1 MRVAVVGAGG
11 QLGTDFV
18 RIFTERGHDVEP
30 LSHKQIDVTDPIV
43 VSEVISQI
51 RPEAVI
57 NCAAFHR
64 VDDCEDRPVE
74 TFAVNAIGALNVARA
89 SEEAGAVGIFISS
102 DYVFDGFK
110 QQAYVEADE
119 VHPLNVYGASK
130 VAGELLVQQTSAR
143 WMVIRVASLFGVAGA
158 SGKGGNFVETIL
170 AKAKSGSPLTVVD
183 DIRMSPTYTLDVA
196 DGVESLL
203 TQQAWGLHHL
213 TNAGSVSWH
222 GFASKILELTG
233 VEANLEATLSS
244 DRPTRAR
251 RPANSAL
258 STSKP
263 GSDSLRE
270 WESALKSY
278 LSEKNH
284 I

>member
-1 MRVAVVGAGG
+1 VKVAVVGAEG

-18 RIFTERGHDVEP
+18 RIFTERGHEVSP
-30 LSHKQIDVTDPIV
+30 LSHKQIDVTEPIV
-43 VSEVISQI
+43 LSEVISEI
-51 RPEAVI
+51 RPEAVL

-64 VDDCEDRPVE
+64 VDDCEDRPAE
-74 TFAVNAIGALNVARA
+74 AFAVNAMGALNVARA
-89 SEEAGAVGIFISS
+89 SEEVGAVGIFISS

-110 QQAYVEADE
+110 QQAYVEADR

-130 VAGELLVQQTSAR
+130 VAGELLVEQTCAR

-196 DGVESLL
+196 EGVESLF

-213 TNAGSVSWH
+213 TNAGSVSWY

-258 STSKP
+258 STSNP

-270 WESALKSY
+270 WEDALKSY
-278 LSEKNH
+278 LSEKDH

>member
-1 MRVAVVGAGG
+1 MKVAVVGAEG

-18 RIFTERGHDVEP
+18 RIFTERGYDVAP
-30 LSHKQIDVTDPIV
+30 LNHKQIDVTEPIAV
-43 VSEVISQI
+43 DEVISEVQ
-51 RPEAVI
+51 PEAVI

-64 VDDCEDRPVE
+64 VDDCEDRAGE
-74 TFAVNAIGALNVARA
+74 TFEVNAIGALNVARA

-110 QQAYVEADE
+110 PQAYVEADR

-130 VAGELLVQQTSAR
+130 VAGELLVEQTCAR

-170 AKAKSGSPLTVVD
+170 ARAKSGSPLTVVD

-196 DGVESLL
+196 EGVESLL

-222 GFASKILELTG
+222 GFARKILELTG

-258 STSKP
+258 STSNP
-263 GSDSLRE
+263 GSGSLRE
-270 WESALKSY
+270 WEDALKAY
-278 LSEKNH
+278 LSEKGH

>member
-1 MRVAVVGAGG
+1 MKVAVVGAGG

-18 RIFTERGHDVEP
+18 RTFTERGHDVEP
-30 LSHKQIDVTDPIV
+30 LSHKQMDVTEPIV
-43 VSEVISQI
+43 VTEVVSAI
-51 RPEAVI
+51 RPDAVI

-64 VDDCEDRPVE
+64 VDDCEDRPGE

-102 DYVFDGFK
+102 DYVFDGSK
-110 QQAYVEADE
+110 QQAYVEADK
-119 VHPLNVYGASK
+119 VRPLNVYGASK
-130 VAGELLVQQTSAR
+130 VAGELLVQQTCAR

-196 DGVESLL
+196 EGVESLL
-203 TQQAWGLHHL
+203 TEQAWGLHHL
-213 TNAGSVSWH
+213 TNTGSVSWY

-233 VEANLEATLSS
+233 VETILEATLSS

-251 RPANSAL
+251 RPVNSAL

-263 GSDSLRE
+263 GSESLRE

-278 LSEKNH
+278 LSEKDH

>member
-1 MRVAVVGAGG
+1 VKVAVVGAEG

-18 RIFTERGHDVEP
+18 RIFTERGHDVAP
-30 LSHKQIDVTDPIV
+30 LSHKQIDVTEPIV
-43 VSEVISQI
+43 VSEVISELQ
-51 RPEAVI
+51 PEAVL

-64 VDDCEDRPVE
+64 VDDCEDRPGD
-74 TFAVNAIGALNVARA
+74 TFAVNAVGALNVARA
-89 SEEAGAVGIFISS
+89 SEEVGAVGIYISS

-110 QQAYVEADE
+110 QQAYVEADR

-130 VAGELLVQQTSAR
+130 MAGELLVEQTCAR

-170 AKAKSGSPLTVVD
+170 ARAKSGSPLTVVD

-196 DGVESLL
+196 EGVESLL

-213 TNAGSVSWH
+213 TNAGSVSWY
-222 GFASKILELTG
+222 GFARKILELTG

-258 STSKP
+258 STSNP

-270 WESALKSY
+270 WEDALKSY
-278 LSEKNH
+278 LSEKDH